1 MSVNAA
7 TPTTT
12 VGAPAQNNAGSSGSV
27 QETLNV
33 GANGVTGATGVN
45 ATESTAGGSDEDYDL
60 SLDDLINADFGDDPV
75 RRGTHRG
82 IPDYKKVLEHIPE
95 NGRKLVQN
103 LRASYTQKTQEIADL
118 RKQLEAE
125 RAQLERDRKLMTES
139 EFAQQ
144 VRQLAEAPLQHDAW
158 SDEGLQERIN
168 KQAAEMMQKMLTPLQ
183 QDLETQRRQVAL
195 DSFKQQHP
203 DLTSDD
209 IRLPVARLLMDRPE
223 LKLEDAYFIVKGQV
237 SRQQSEA
244 VRTAQRETLKKTS
257 TGNAVRNA
265 APPKFKDA
273 WSAYQ
278 WHKTNGG
285 K

>member
-1 MSVNAA
+1 MSEVAA
-7 TPTTT
+7 TP
-12 VGAPAQNNAGSSGSV
+12 VGAPAEAVATAPVDNFEVADINP
-27 QETLNV
+27 EDTELN
-33 GANGVTGATGVN
+33 
-45 ATESTAGGSDEDYDL
+45 
-60 SLDDLINADFGDDPV
+60 LDDLINADFGDDPAMQ
-75 RRGTHRG
+75 GTHKG
-82 IPDYKKVLEHIPE
+82 IPDYKQILKHIPE

-118 RKQLEAE
+118 RRQVEAE
-125 RAQLERDRKLMTES
+125 RSELQRQRHLLSES
-139 EFAQQ
+139 DFAKQ
-144 VRQLAEAPLQHDAW
+144 VRDQATREPQHDPW

-168 KQAAEMMQKMLTPLQ
+168 LQAAKMMQEMLTPLQ
-183 QDLETQRRQVAL
+183 QDLDSQRRQVAL

-203 DLTSDD
+203 DISSPDLRVP
-209 IRLPVARLLMDRPE
+209 IAELLISRPE

-244 VRTAQRETLKKTS
+244 VRKVQQETLKKTS
-257 TGNAVRNA
+257 TGTAVRNG

-278 WHKTNGG
+278 FHKANGG

>member
-7 TPTTT
+7 TPS
-12 VGAPAQNNAGSSGSV
+12 GAPAQNIADSSGSV
-27 QETLNV
+27 QETLST
-33 GANGVTGATGVN
+33 GTNGVIGAQGLNSTD
-45 ATESTAGGSDEDYDL
+45 STAGGTDEDYEL
-60 SLDDLINADFGDDPV
+60 SLDELVGADYDDHPELK
-75 RRGTHRG
+75 GGHKG
-82 IPDYKKVLEHIPE
+82 LPDYKKILEHLPE
-95 NGRKLVQN
+95 NGRKLLGN

-125 RAQLERDRKLMTES
+125 RVQLERDRKLMTES
-139 EFAQQ
+139 EFAQH
-144 VRQLAEAPLQHDAW
+144 VRAQADAPLQHDAW

-168 KQAAEMMQKMLTPLQ
+168 KQAAQMMQQMLQPLQ
-183 QDLETQRRQVAL
+183 QDLEAQRRQVAL

-203 DLTSDD
+203 DLTADD
-209 IRLPVARLLMDRPE
+209 IRMPVAKLLMERPE

-237 SRQQSEA
+237 ARQQSEA